1 MSMLE
6 TSISDISNN
15 VDISNNLSEKELY
28 EIKKKDF
35 LEKKKQQQLNHI
47 IDVIKRQTTYDDE
60 TIKEKLKEFDN
71 DPTKVIKNYLGID
84 VNKKK
89 EEKKFSSINQGI
101 YTEIRTL
108 MDDASTQHRKRQE
121 MAEYI
126 NKVNELR
133 QQQQHQQHQQHQQ
146 QQNKI
151 IENTIIEETNEDINE
166 NEETQKQDNTDK
178 KE

>member
-1 MSMLE
+1 MLE